1 MSTRERRDR
10 SNRIDRELSL
20 LFANSLAKNS
30 LLTDSIALAAVGG
43 YGRGELS
50 PGSDIDITIVH
61 DGKIKNLEAF
71 VNDLLYPLW
80 SGGIA
85 VDHSV
90 RTLTELAEVAEA
102 DVRVILGLLD
112 LRYLCGNPDL
122 ISDAQNI
129 SLRLWQKRIKRYLPL
144 IKASIS
150 ERTERSG
157 ELAFLL
163 EPDLKEARGGLR
175 DANILRALAKSNFV
189 SVPFEKV
196 SEAEVRLL
204 NVRDALHLIASK
216 PRDQLLLT
224 EQDKVAAKMGYVDA
238 DALALDVSKSART
251 IDYVMDSIWHKI
263 EHKKS
268 RFRKNKE
275 VSVAKGVA
283 IFDNEVILNVAE
295 ISENPSVV
303 GLRAA
308 AIAAQKGLP
317 LSPDSALWLSENF
330 QALPTPWPREVRED
344 LISFIGA
351 GRPMVRVFEAL
362 DQENLISLWIPEWE
376 HMRFLPQRNVLHRH
390 TVDRHMLETAI
401 EAANST
407 RTVRRPDLLLFAS
420 LFHDIGKGYIDRD
433 HSEYGAELIRNLAL
447 RTGFSSEDIE
457 VLELLVLEHLTLS
470 TAATRRDLDD
480 PQTISF
486 VVDKLK
492 NPENLNL
499 LHALSIA
506 DGKATG
512 KTAWSDWKARLVKDL
527 VDRALIAMAGQTP
540 IAQPDL
546 TIPTGY
552 KGELQINL
560 NTRENGYELE
570 ILSRDQVG
578 LLAVIAG
585 VISINRLDLRNA
597 KTRTIGEF
605 AIGKWIVSPDV
616 NSEVPTVEKIS
627 DQIARGL
634 RGELD
639 IQSRIEDRISAY
651 RKLPGILTPDPVVTA
666 LNDIAT
672 SATVLEVRMHDRP
685 GILYSVA
692 KSISRLNV
700 DIKAV
705 IISTLGAEAFDTL
718 YVTDLAG
725 NALSEER
732 AKLLATQ
739 VETAL
744 ITYR

>member
-283 IFDNEVILNVAE
+283 IFDNEVVLNVAE

-362 DQENLISLWIPEWE
+362 DQENLISRWIPEWE

>member
-10 SNRIDRELSL
+10 SNKFDRELSL
-20 LFANSLAKNS
+20 LFQESLSKNQIS
-30 LLTDSIALAAVGG
+30 SQSIALAAVGG

-50 PGSDIDITIVH
+50 PGSDIDITLIH
-61 DGKIKNLEAF
+61 DGKVKNLDQF
-71 VNDLLYPLW
+71 VNDFLYPLW
-80 SGGIA
+80 STGTA

-90 RTLTELAEVAEA
+90 RTLSELSEVAQS

-112 LRYLCGNPDL
+112 LRYLAGNSEL
-122 ISDAQNI
+122 TGNAETLA
-129 SLRLWQKRIKRYLPL
+129 LRLWQKNIKNYLPQ
-144 IKASIS
+144 IKSSII

-175 DANILRALAKSNFV
+175 DANILRALSKSNLIQ
-189 SVPFEKV
+189 VPFERV

-204 NVRDALHLIASK
+204 NVRDALHTVASK

-224 EQDKVAAKMGYVDA
+224 EQDKVAEKLGYLDA

-268 RFRKNKE
+268 IFRKSKP
-275 VSVAKGVA
+275 SSIAKGVA
-283 IFDNEVILNVAE
+283 IFENEVVLNIDE
-295 ISENPSVV
+295 ISENSSVV

-308 AIAAQKGLP
+308 AIAAQRGLP
-317 LSPDSALWLSENF
+317 LSPDAALWLAENF
-330 QALPTPWPREVRED
+330 EELPKPWPREVRED
-344 LISFIGA
+344 LIAFIGA
-351 GRPMVRVFEAL
+351 GKFMVRVFEAL
-362 DQENLISLWIPEWE
+362 DQENLIAKWIPQWE
-376 HMRFLPQRNVLHRH
+376 HVRFLPQRNVLHRH

-401 EAANST
+401 ESANLT
-407 RTVRRPDLLLFAS
+407 RRVRRPDLLLFAS
-420 LFHDIGKGYIDRD
+420 LFHDIGKGFADLD
-433 HSEYGAELIRNLAL
+433 HSSYGAELIENLAEL
-447 RTGFSSEDIE
+447 VGFSISDIE
-457 VLELLVLEHLTLS
+457 ILSLLVREHLTLS

-499 LHALSIA
+499 LHALSVA

-512 KTAWSDWKARLVKDL
+512 RTAWSEWKAKLVKDL
-527 VDRALIAMAGQTP
+527 VDRCLIAMSGQAP
-540 IAQPDL
+540 IEQPDL
-546 TIPTGY
+546 TLPDGY
-552 KGELQINL
+552 KGELRINL
-560 NTRENGYELE
+560 SARENGYELE
-570 ILSRDQVG
+570 ILSKDQVG

-597 KTRTIGEF
+597 KTKTIGDF
-605 AIGKWIVSPDV
+605 AIGKWVVSPDV
-616 NSEVPTVEKIS
+616 NSEVPTIERLS
-627 DQIARGL
+627 EQIIKGL
-634 RGELD
+634 SGELD
-639 IQSRIEDRISAY
+639 IQNKIDNRISAY

-692 KSISRLNV
+692 KSISRQNV

-718 YVTDLAG
+718 YVTDLNG
-725 NALSEER
+725 LALSEER
-732 AKLLATQ
+732 AKLLANQ

>member
-390 TVDRHMLETAI
+390 TVDRHMVETAI

>member
-512 KTAWSDWKARLVKDL
+512 KTAWSDWKARLVKGL